1 MTEKLELAFHSCH
14 TRGSQDNQD
23 SHDQDSN
30 GDGDCQEGE
39 RKRLRGGRHS
49 CHTKGI
55 MMMEDDPKRVED
67 YQNVGEDVLKVVEDD
82 LKEVKDYFLTWKM
95 TSYLERPSGH

>member
-1 MTEKLELAFHSCH
+1 MQFMIVGGFDFNVSSRQCSIVKVQVEEKRVLPDAPLKPGMMTEKLELAFHSCH

-49 CHTKGI
+49 CHTNGDH
-55 MMMEDDPKRVED
+55 DD
-67 YQNVGEDVLKVVEDD
+67 G
-82 LKEVKDYFLTWKM
+82 
-95 TSYLERPSGH
+95 